1 MIALAM
7 VSGLLYFAEIMKDT
21 ILQRQLLF
29 IERMPMIRLIATDI
43 DGTLVEEAAMNL
55 NPEYF
60 DVIREFRKRE
70 VLFVAASGRQRNSIE
85 AFF

>member
-60 DVIREFRKRE
+60 DVIREFRKQKF
-70 VLFVAASGRQRNSIE
+70 LFITASIRQKNII
-85 AFF
+85 